1 GVVAPERL
9 QLLVQLPLLR
19 RQLARHDDLDR
30 HELIAGAA
38 ALEPRHAIARQPE
51 GTSARGGGRPLHP
64 HLAAEGGDL
73 DRSAERRLGRGN
85 RQAQVDVVAL
95 ALEERM
101 RGDGDAQVQVA
112 TRAGRARALTG
123 NTDALAA
130 LHAGG
135 DLHVDLAMS
144 SLPPAAAARGARLSL
159 HVAGALTDR
168 ARLLEVH
175 RERLARAVKGVVERD
190 LDARLDIG
198 AAGAPVEAF
207 VEADSSRAGAAAGVG
222 SEVSEDRTEE
232 LGEVPEV
239 SRVSSVLHS
248 EAASGRGSRRGLG
261 VALPVGSERIVPAA
275 LLRVGENL
283 VRLADLLEALR

>member
-19 RQLARHDDLDR
+19 RQLARHDDLDG

-51 GTSARGGGRPLHP
+51 GTSARGRARHLHR
-64 HLAAEGGDL
+64 HLAAQGGDL

-112 TRAGRARALTG
+112 TRAGRAHALTG

-144 SLPPAAAARGARLSL
+144 SLPPAAAPPGAPPSL
-159 HVAGALTDR
+159 P
-168 ARLLEVH
+168 
-175 RERLARAVKGVVERD
+175 LARAPTHP
-190 LDARLDIG
+190 
-198 AAGAPVEAF
+198 AP
-207 VEADSSRAGAAAGVG
+207 
-222 SEVSEDRTEE
+222 
-232 LGEVPEV
+232 L
-239 SRVSSVLHS
+239 
-248 EAASGRGSRRGLG
+248 
-261 VALPVGSERIVPAA
+261 
-275 LLRVGENL
+275 
-283 VRLADLLEALR
+283 